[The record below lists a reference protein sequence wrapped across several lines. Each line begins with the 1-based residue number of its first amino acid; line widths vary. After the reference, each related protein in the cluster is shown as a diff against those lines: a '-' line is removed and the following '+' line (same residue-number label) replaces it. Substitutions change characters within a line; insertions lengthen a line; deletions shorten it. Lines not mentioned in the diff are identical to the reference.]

1 MPYDPMQA
9 AYAKA
14 DIARQ
19 TATGI
24 SSQLMDFA
32 EKIPEIIKRKNIDKE
47 IRDLYG
53 QSLHN
58 FATELIKI
66 DPSLENNI
74 MKGIIEG
81 RKIIKKPM
89 QGLSSEQNI
98 KSLVS
103 SAEKADKYLDKKAT
117 EQEATG
123 FVGRMQEPIEQRQ
136 IQPAE
141 GPPTPGGE
149 FPMEEQVT
157 RVPISS
163 EKYRSELSQL
173 SPEARKQIPETL
185 GKQVETTEQIFQQP
199 LKTFEEERDKQIK
212 ETNAEIKMMT
222 GIDKLGAYDTAI
234 IGSKRAVGTL
244 QTKKKTLDQLVK
256 TVVKAGS
263 LSPTQVGSGEKNKL
277 DLETERIA
285 EELGIPLQLAD
296 DDKFLAR
303 MNSEIERL
311 IGIEEEKQAKYDQN
325 KKDLNLRLKEEAKKK
340 RAPRPAAETPEWKLG
355 KELQQAVDRMAKIQ
369 FPNLYKVIE
378 GEYGVEVMKQTSGIA
393 DAARAILQDPN
404 KRIALA
410 YAFPEEVG
418 AIAQAKGAPRPSNE
432 EIQAVLS
439 EMQQLQDKVY
449 GVIQGVG
456 QPTTQPAKN
465 PLGIRL
471 D

>member
-199 LKTFEEERDKQIK
+199 LKTFEEDREQSKKDRESNIK
-212 ETNAEIKMMT
+212 TMT
-222 GIDKLGAYDTAI
+222 GVSKEAGFHTAI
-234 IGSKRAVGTL
+234 LESQNAVESL
-244 QTKKKTLDQLVK
+244 KTKKKTLGELSK
-256 TVVKAGS
+256 TVMKANN
-263 LSPTQVGSGEKNKL
+263 LDPRQIESGKQT
-277 DLETERIA
+277 DLQLQIERVA
-285 EELGIPLQLAD
+285 SELGIPQQFAD
-296 DDKFLAR
+296 DTEFLGR
-303 MNSEIERL
+303 MNAEIDRL
-311 IGIEEEKQAKYDQN
+311 INKEEDQQ
-325 KKDLNLRLKEEAKKK
+325 KAWDTALKDWQKRMKEEAARK
-340 RAPRPAAETPEWKLG
+340 RAPRPAAETPGWKLG

-378 GEYGVEVMKQTSGIA
+378 GEYGVEVMKNASGIA
-393 DAARAILQDPN
+393 DAARAITRDPK
-404 KRIALA
+404 KRVALA
-410 YAFPEEVG
+410 YAYPDETG
-418 AIAQAKGAPRPSNE
+418 KIAVAGNVPKPSDE
-432 EIQAVLS
+432 EIQAVLQ
-439 EMQQLQDKVY
+439 EMEDLQNQAY
-449 GVIQGVG
+449 GYIPGYG
-456 QPTTQPAKN
+456 EQPAS
-465 PLGIRL
+465 PTAQRGSGF
-471 D
+471 